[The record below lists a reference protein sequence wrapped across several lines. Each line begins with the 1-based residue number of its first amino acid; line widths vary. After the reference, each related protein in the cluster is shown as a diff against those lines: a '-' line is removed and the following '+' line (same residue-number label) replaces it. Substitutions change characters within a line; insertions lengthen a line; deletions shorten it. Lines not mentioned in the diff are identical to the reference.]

1 MSEKDLKGKYSG
13 SVTGDV
19 TLTNATP
26 SANGELGY
34 DPVQGFLGY
43 HNGAVGPI
51 GGGNTSWETSDAG
64 NNQITFNAGS
74 RIVNSVVTTIA
85 SDITTNSTPVAITND
100 TLTTLDSSNG
110 MLYAASASVR
120 VFIFYDIIN
129 EEFVGIGNSTETSD
143 YTWDYRNNN
152 SNFNINLSQY
162 VPTGYVD
169 VSASGNPGTL
179 TFTITNWPVQAW
191 TTFASVAAAEEWQD
205 FSPTLSNDTNVT
217 TQGFR
222 YRRVGNSVEFYAR
235 FNVTGAGAGTTF
247 DFTLPINI
255 STSLTS
261 QSLGA
266 ASVRTETGAS
276 NELVGNCLYDSS
288 RSAAIIIIDGG
299 LLQGSSL
306 GAGGI
311 IRVEGS
317 YEISEA
323 DGFNPISVGF
333 PNLSDLV
340 RIKKLSADVTTNG
353 VMTDLT
359 TTLEIG
365 KTYEVHAN
373 FLTFPIGGD
382 SQIGISARHDG
393 NTLFLVVGGNSTSGD
408 GLQASQATGTY
419 IFTATANTLTFESSS
434 IGAGGNIS
442 VDSYVIIKEV
452 PQAGTAVLIPK
463 TVYYENNK
471 LVAAAGTDWAGTV
484 SQNGTSSVIERGS
497 NVNGQYVK
505 FADGTM
511 ICTKQTSVTTAVSTP
526 TGSMF
531 WSGSGINPGTTAAT
545 FVTIE
550 GRNFNIDSTTD
561 TAAIV
566 AYSTGASINNFGNF
580 YHLSERS
587 RSSQNYTYFF
597 TVSGRWY

>member
-13 SVTGDV
+13 SITGDV
-19 TLTNATP
+19 TLTNSTP

-34 DPVQGFLGY
+34 DPAQGFLGY

-205 FSPTLSNDTNVT
+205 FSPTLTNGTNVT
-217 TQGFR
+217 TAGFR
-222 YRRVGNSVEFYAR
+222 YRRVGNSVEFYSR
-235 FNVTGAGAGTTF
+235 FDVTGSGSGATF
-247 DFTLPINI
+247 KFTLPI
-255 STSLTS
+255 SVSPSLTS

-266 ASVRTETGAS
+266 ASVRTATGSA
-276 NELVGNCLYDSS
+276 NELVGDCIYDSS
-288 RSAAIIIIDGG
+288 TSTAAIIINGG

-306 GAGGI
+306 AAGGI

-340 RIKKLSADVTTNG
+340 QVKTLSTDVTTNTT
-353 VMTDLT
+353 MSDLT
-359 TTLEIG
+359 TTLEVG
-365 KTYEVHAN
+365 KTYEVYMNIAFTASTDASIIVEAN
-373 FLTFPIGGD
+373 HDSSIIGAIQCG
-382 SQIGISARHDG
+382 SQNDTDFFRM
-393 NTLFLVVGGNSTSGD
+393 TK
-408 GLQASQATGTY
+408 Y
-419 IFTATANTLTFESSS
+419 IAPFVATANNITFSSGS
-434 IGAGGNIS
+434 VSAGG
-442 VDSYVIIKEV
+442 VIRGNNDTLLTHVVVREV

-463 TVYYENNK
+463 TVYYANQHSDVSGLSNTTWTDLGLSLYLPAGK
-471 LVAAAGTDWAGTV
+471 YAIDIIASPVVVVSAFPTYSSAGILLSDVPTTYSTILVGGR
-484 SQNGTSSVIERGS
+484 TSGLSRAS
-497 NVNGQYVK
+497 N
-505 FADGTM
+505 
-511 ICTKQTSVTTAVSTP
+511 
-526 TGSMF
+526 
-531 WSGSGINPGTTAAT
+531 AAT
-545 FVTIE
+545 TGHLIQSREVDWPGGLVYLYGIITTSGGTI
-550 GRNFNIDSTTD
+550 TD
-561 TAAIV
+561 RVIGQCSIKAIR
-566 AYSTGASINNFGNF
+566 
-580 YHLSERS
+580 LD
-587 RSSQNYTYFF
+587 
-597 TVSGRWY
+597 

>member
-13 SVTGDV
+13 SITGDV
-19 TLTNATP
+19 TLTNSTP

-34 DPVQGFLGY
+34 DPAQGFLGY

-205 FSPTLSNDTNVT
+205 FSPTLTNGTNVT
-217 TQGFR
+217 TAGFR
-222 YRRVGNSVEFYAR
+222 YRRVGNSVEFYSR
-235 FNVTGAGAGTTF
+235 FDVTGSGSGATF
-247 DFTLPINI
+247 QFTLPISV

-266 ASVRTETGAS
+266 ASVRTATGSA
-276 NELVGNCLYDSS
+276 NELVGDCIYDSS
-288 RSAAIIIIDGG
+288 TSTAAIIINGG

-306 GAGGI
+306 AAGGI

-340 RIKKLSADVTTNG
+340 QVKTLSTDVTTNTT
-353 VMTDLT
+353 MSDLT
-359 TTLEIG
+359 TTLEVG
-365 KTYEVHAN
+365 KTYEVYMNIAFTASTDASIIVEAN
-373 FLTFPIGGD
+373 HD
-382 SQIGISARHDG
+382 SSIIGIIQCG
-393 NTLFLVVGGNSTSGD
+393 
-408 GLQASQATGTY
+408 SQNDTDFFRMTKY
-419 IFTATANTLTFESSS
+419 IAPFVATANNITFSSS
-434 IGAGGNIS
+434 SVSAGG
-442 VDSYVIIKEV
+442 VIRGNNDTLLTHVVVREV

-463 TVYYENNK
+463 TVYNSEIAAVTGLANNTNTFLGQAMYLPSGKYRFEIFGYLTVTFSVLPTRTYGLIFLSDKASGGGASDIKGPGSEGLIQVRATILQDSFYHTYE
-471 LVAAAGTDWAGTV
+471 ADWSGGIIYVYGNIENVSGTV
-484 SQNGTSSVIERGS
+484 TTRDIS
-497 NVNGQYVK
+497 NIN
-505 FADGTM
+505 
-511 ICTKQTSVTTAVSTP
+511 ITAT
-526 TGSMF
+526 
-531 WSGSGINPGTTAAT
+531 
-545 FVTIE
+545 
-550 GRNFNIDSTTD
+550 RLD
-561 TAAIV
+561 
-566 AYSTGASINNFGNF
+566 
-580 YHLSERS
+580 
-587 RSSQNYTYFF
+587 
-597 TVSGRWY
+597 

>member
-13 SVTGDV
+13 SITGDV
-19 TLTNATP
+19 TLTNSTP

-34 DPVQGFLGY
+34 DPAQGFLGY

-205 FSPTLSNDTNVT
+205 WTPTFSASGSMTFTVSTLRYA
-217 TQGFR
+217 R
-222 YRRVGNSVEFYAR
+222 YRRVGNSVEFALS
-235 FNVTGAGAGTTF
+235 VIGTTGGTANQDIF
-247 DFTLPINI
+247 ATLPIPPK
-255 STSLTS
+255 SKTSDS
-261 QSLGA
+261 IEAVFYS
-266 ASVRTETGAS
+266 SVGDPSPTE
-276 NELVGNCLYDSS
+276 LGNCFYSDSQNALYFRKADNTNWT
-288 RSAAIIIIDGG
+288 I
-299 LLQGSSL
+299 
-306 GAGGI
+306 GAN
-311 IRVEGS
+311 RLVRAQGS

-340 RIKKLSADVTTNG
+340 QVKTLSTDVTTDQT
-353 VMTDLT
+353 MTDLT
-359 TTLEIG
+359 TTLEVG
-365 KTYEVHAN
+365 KTYEVYMNVAFTASTDASITVEAN
-373 FLTFPIGGD
+373 HDG
-382 SQIGISARHDG
+382 SVIGIVQCGSQNDTDYFRMTKYIAPFVATTNNITFSSASVSAGGAIRG
-393 NTLFLVVGGNSTSGD
+393 NNDTLFTHVV
-408 GLQASQATGTY
+408 
-419 IFTATANTLTFESSS
+419 
-434 IGAGGNIS
+434 
-442 VDSYVIIKEV
+442 VREV

-463 TVYYENNK
+463 TVYYARQSGSVTGLSNAAWTDVGLPLYLPAGRYEITIGGITRCVFSSVPNYGNGSFLLSDVPSTYSAV
-471 LVAAAGTDWAGTV
+471 LVGGTAVGIARSTVSVLDNTVTYSREVDWAGGNVYLYGYLNINGGTV
-484 SQNGTSSVIERGS
+484 TDRNISLSFI
-497 NVNGQYVK
+497 K
-505 FADGTM
+505 A
-511 ICTKQTSVTTAVSTP
+511 TKL
-526 TGSMF
+526 
-531 WSGSGINPGTTAAT
+531 
-545 FVTIE
+545 
-550 GRNFNIDSTTD
+550 D
-561 TAAIV
+561 
-566 AYSTGASINNFGNF
+566 
-580 YHLSERS
+580 
-587 RSSQNYTYFF
+587 
-597 TVSGRWY
+597 